1 MFNKVFKYDFK
12 YVFRFW
18 WIFAVAT
25 AGLSVLA
32 GLLIRSMVTMSE
44 MQIYN
49 FLASFLSTMGIAA
62 IIMIIGVFPIV
73 ALVACIVRYYK
84 NLFSDEGYLTFTLPV
99 KRSIHLNS
107 KILNY
112 VVFETMSVLVIILD
126 ILLILIIGS
135 KSFFSEII
143 PGISQFF
150 ATIAK
155 SWSIWLTFD
164 VILVPILLLVY
175 TLMSINLYYLSITI
189 GSVISN
195 RHKVLASIGVYLG
208 MSAVMSFLQQII
220 SYFTVDTLLQSNLFL
235 SEFGNVSESLT
246 IYLFLCTL
254 LYGGISVAIY
264 YINLYCIRNKLNLS

>member
-1 MFNKVFKYDFK
+1 
-12 YVFRFW
+12 
-18 WIFAVAT
+18 
-25 AGLSVLA
+25 
-32 GLLIRSMVTMSE
+32 
-44 MQIYN
+44 
-49 FLASFLSTMGIAA
+49 A